1 VRSRDRQTFDIHGNV
16 HFVTSTVVG
25 FLPIFQNP
33 DLAVIFVD
41 NLCFYQDRGDFTL
54 LAWVL
59 MPDHFH
65 LVFRRSENKSVSQIL
80 GNLKRMTSRQITEQL
95 EKSGASSLLS
105 DLTNAALKESTK
117 DSRVWQYRFDSLVI
131 TREETLRQ
139 KIDYIHF
146 NPVRRGLV
154 AEPEDWSYS
163 SAVNYSGHDR
173 GLVDAD
179 TAWKCLGYQEVPSGK
194 GS

>member
-1 VRSRDRQTFDIHGNV
+1 
-16 HFVTSTVVG
+16 
-25 FLPIFQNP
+25 
-33 DLAVIFVD
+33 
-41 NLCFYQDRGDFTL
+41 
-54 LAWVL
+54 
-59 MPDHFH
+59 
-65 LVFRRSENKSVSQIL
+65 VFRRSENKSVSQIL

-173 GLVDAD
+173 GLVDVD